1 MAAALCADLAC
12 CTPEFGFS
20 QKAIVDFS
28 AAGMA
33 HFSRMAGTTAA
44 H

>member
-1 MAAALCADLAC
+1 MAAALCWTLPC

-28 AAGMA
+28 AAEI
-33 HFSRMAGTTAA
+33 AGSNCKAGITAPR
-44 H
+44 